1 MQLYHH
7 PCSLNSQKVR
17 LALEEK
23 GVDYTSFHVN
33 PILGKNM
40 DSSFFR
46 MNTSAKL
53 PVFKNGSH
61 IIFDTIETILYVL
74 YLSFTIEICIATTTR
89 IVFMVLGNEFLKRT
103 KGVLYYSDSSFF
115 CKIFVSKTCVPI
127 GHISESDT
135 HPESRYIERIA
146 VVSVGN
152 DSFSNQEVI
161 EWMQKIQQWNPKYF
175 TLLHIPDKHRLYVS
189 KFIRKV
195 VIARMAE
202 SPDLAS
208 AYHSK
213 LREAYE
219 TEEKLKNADLVKRS
233 TESLVQLLDEVERK
247 LNDTTYIVGD
257 EFTMADATFVP
268 VLARLVLLG
277 LEDEYI
283 SCRPNIADYW
293 GLVQQRPTYKKVIG
307 KYFNGWRKKK
317 TLIKTWGSLHIR
329 NLLKRY

>member
-1 MQLYHH
+1 MITDNILRSLYKYVKK
-7 PCSLNSQKVR
+7 PYQSQKTWKIVPLLKLPLSSCQKVR

-23 GVDYTSFHVN
+23 GIDYTSFHVN

-61 IIFDTIETILYVL
+61 IIFDTIETILY
-74 YLSFTIEICIATTTR
+74 
-89 IVFMVLGNEFLKRT
+89 
-103 KGVLYYSDSSFF
+103 
-115 CKIFVSKTCVPI
+115 
-127 GHISESDT
+127 
-135 HPESRYIERIA
+135 IERIA

-152 DSFSNQEVI
+152 NAFSSEEVI
-161 EWMQKIQQWNPKYF
+161 EWMQKIEQWNPKYF
-175 TLLHIPDKHRLYVS
+175 TLSHVPNKHRLFVS

-208 AYHSK
+208 AYHCK
-213 LREAYE
+213 LKEAYE
-219 TEEKLKNADLVKRS
+219 TEEKLKNPDVVKRS
-233 TESLVQLLDEVERK
+233 KESLVQLLDEVETK

-257 EFTMADATFVP
+257 EFTMADATFIP
-268 VLARLVLLG
+268 VLARLVLLD

-307 KYFNGWRKKK
+307 KYFNGWRKNK
-317 TLIKTWGSLHIR
+317 TLMKTWLSLHVR
-329 NLLKRY
+329 NFMKRY

>member
-61 IIFDTIETILYVL
+61 IIFDTIETILY
-74 YLSFTIEICIATTTR
+74 
-89 IVFMVLGNEFLKRT
+89 
-103 KGVLYYSDSSFF
+103 
-115 CKIFVSKTCVPI
+115 
-127 GHISESDT
+127 
-135 HPESRYIERIA
+135 IERIA

-161 EWMQKIQQWNPKYF
+161 EWMQKIQQWNPK
-175 TLLHIPDKHRLYVS
+175 
-189 KFIRKV
+189 KV

-233 TESLVQLLDEVERK
+233 TESLVQLLDEVETK

-317 TLIKTWGSLHIR
+317 TLIKTWCSLHIR

>member
-7 PCSLNSQKVR
+7 PFSLNSQKVR

-40 DSSFFR
+40 NSSFFR
-46 MNTSAKL
+46 MNTRAKL

-61 IIFDTIETILYVL
+61 IIFDTVETIL
-74 YLSFTIEICIATTTR
+74 
-89 IVFMVLGNEFLKRT
+89 
-103 KGVLYYSDSSFF
+103 
-115 CKIFVSKTCVPI
+115 
-127 GHISESDT
+127 
-135 HPESRYIERIA
+135 YIERIA
-146 VVSVGN
+146 AVSVGN
-152 DSFSNQEVI
+152 NSFSSQEVI
-161 EWMQKIQQWNPKYF
+161 EWMRKIEQWNPKYF
-175 TLLHIPDKHRLYVS
+175 TLSHIPDKHRLFVS

-208 AYHSK
+208 AYHGK

-219 TEEKLKNADLVKRS
+219 TEEKLKNPDVVKRS
-233 TESLVQLLDEVERK
+233 KESLVQLLDEVETK
-247 LNDTTYIVGD
+247 LNDTTYIGGD
-257 EFTMADATFVP
+257 EFTMADATFIP

-283 SCRPNIADYW
+283 TCRPNIADYW

-317 TLIKTWGSLHIR
+317 TLMKTWCSLR
-329 NLLKRY
+329 VREFLRRY